1 MAIYNIVQIGD
12 DILRQQ
18 AQTVKRFDQRLATL
32 LADMT
37 DTLYEEDGAGLAA
50 PQIGI
55 SKRVVVIDV
64 GEGLIEL
71 VNPMIIKTEG
81 REVDIEG
88 CLSVKGRNGY
98 VPRAAKVVV
107 TAQNRNGE
115 EIVMEGEGLLAR
127 AFQHEIDHLNGIL
140 FVDKMTKEVNLSEL
154 EAKAKAE
161 EE

>member
-18 AQTVKRFDQRLATL
+18 AQTVKRFDKRLATL
-32 LADMT
+32 LDDMA

-64 GEGLIEL
+64 GDGLVEL
-71 VNPMIIKTEG
+71 VNPLIIKAEG
-81 REVDIEG
+81 REVEIEG

-98 VPRAAKVVV
+98 VPRGAKVVV
-107 TAQNRNGE
+107 TAQNRNGGE
-115 EIVMEGEGLLAR
+115 FVIEGTGMLAR
-127 AFQHEIDHLNGIL
+127 ALQHEIDHLNGIL
-140 FVDKMTKEVNLSEL
+140 FVDKMTKEVSLAEL
-154 EAKAKAE
+154 EELAKE
-161 EE
+161 E